1 MWGLS
6 ALALWALLA
15 AGRRG
20 VAVCARELDPA
31 ACAARFDVQ
40 RDKIIRTEE
49 SREMGARYLAE
60 LDVGARQ
67 ECLRLCCET
76 DACDVFVYEEKSPG
90 SCYLFACGP
99 PEDFRCKFTAHGN
112 FSSGVLA
119 VARRRAEQQ
128 DRARL
133 EQHERALANL
143 RYAPPGDWP
152 ARQQRVLAVAR
163 RATRAR
169 AGQPQV
175 RPARRPAR
183 TPAAR
188 AGRGAPSNT
197 STRWPTSGTPRPA
210 TGPHASSAC
219 WPWRAEQHE
228 HALANLRY
236 APPGDR
242 PALQQRVLAVARRAT
257 RARAGQ
263 PQVRPARRP
272 ARTPAAR
279 AGRGAPSNTSTRWPT
294 SGTPRP
300 ATGPHASSACWPWRA
315 EQHEHALA
323 NLRYL
328 LFIAARRCSRYQF
341 ECHTGG
347 ECIAVYN
354 ACDGVPQCADGSDE
368 APELGCPAPPTR
380 APTPPP
386 PPPPPP
392 TQIQDISV
400 EVGGEGAGGERWPH
414 RLAQAQPHRYGANE
428 VGGSHIFSHKGGLL
442 QPPREE
448 PPFYEP
454 PPPPAWPRAPWPQ
467 PQNVMDSGWGSYAR
481 PEWPEPDPRRAWPVP
496 QPRPEPDIPV
506 YIPSK
511 TMPELPLAYGGQQQH
526 TLRDAPKKGP
536 PPHAPS
542 ALAPSSTTPSV
553 TPPPPPRPQ
562 HDNVS
567 NKSVKQEV
575 AAPAAGPGG
584 DIEVPRYTAAH
595 APHFL
600 SDERD
605 GLSDHPPAAVL
616 LLVLGVLMTAAMAVL
631 GGCRARAAR
640 RRLRR
645 GKSPFAH
652 DADYLVNGMY
662 L

>member
-1 MWGLS
+1 MWPLS
-6 ALALWALLA
+6 ALALSALLA
-15 AGRRG
+15 VSAH
-20 VAVCARELDPA
+20 ELDPA

-128 DRARL
+128 DRALL
-133 EQHERALANL
+133 EQHERALASL
-143 RYAPPGDWP
+143 RASTTASTTTSATTLPPPPPPPPTPPPAP
-152 ARQQRVLAVAR
+152 QL
-163 RATRAR
+163 
-169 AGQPQV
+169 
-175 RPARRPAR
+175 
-183 TPAAR
+183 
-188 AGRGAPSNT
+188 
-197 STRWPTSGTPRPA
+197 
-210 TGPHASSAC
+210 
-219 WPWRAEQHE
+219 
-228 HALANLRY
+228 
-236 APPGDR
+236 PP
-242 PALQQRVLAVARRAT
+242 P
-257 RARAGQ
+257 
-263 PQVRPARRP
+263 
-272 ARTPAAR
+272 
-279 AGRGAPSNTSTRWPT
+279 
-294 SGTPRP
+294 
-300 ATGPHASSACWPWRA
+300 
-315 EQHEHALA
+315 
-323 NLRYL
+323 
-328 LFIAARRCSRYQF
+328 RRCSRYQF

-380 APTPPP
+380 APTPA
-386 PPPPPP
+386 PP

-400 EVGGEGAGGERWPH
+400 EVGGEGAAGERWPH
-414 RLAQAQPHRYGANE
+414 RLAQAQPHRYSTNE

-442 QPPREE
+442 QQPRDEAPA

-454 PPPPAWPRAPWPQ
+454 QPAWPRAPWPQ

-511 TMPELPLAYGGQQQH
+511 TMPELPLAYGGQH

-536 PPHAPS
+536 PP
-542 ALAPSSTTPSV
+542 
-553 TPPPPPRPQ
+553 PPPPTPPTPTPATAPPAPKREQ
-562 HDNVS
+562 ENLS
-567 NKSVKQEV
+567 NKSVKQEASILTV
-575 AAPAAGPGG
+575 SSPAAASGAGAG
-584 DIEVPRYTAAH
+584 AGADIEVPRYTAAH

-631 GGCRARAAR
+631 AGCRARAAR